1 METLI
6 PQMVTLPGAQES
18 DTIHVMAATH
28 TTVDRHKHSFYE
40 LVFVREGYCLH
51 HLADSVSLAM
61 EGDILLIKP
70 GVAHRY
76 AGTRECKIFNCLFLQ
91 EAFGEEDFSELM
103 KLPGMMQFFSDAS
116 VEFPQLHLDLSERKS
131 VSRMLEQMYAEC
143 EKREDGWRLRVRS
156 LLICLMI
163 DCSRVFATRG
173 NGHSEK
179 DGYSGYVTHALQYI
193 DEHYAKE
200 SLSVKEI
207 GEVVGVSGD
216 YLSRQ
221 FRRVTGIAV
230 QEYVRRYR
238 FARAIVCLQQGYTVG
253 DAAKLNGFHSIS
265 YFSREFKKE
274 MGMMP
279 SQYLNLQE

>member
-91 EAFGEEDFSELM
+91 EAFFLLTFTYCRSESNLRLMLHSFSE
-103 KLPGMMQFFSDAS
+103 
-116 VEFPQLHLDLSERKS
+116 
-131 VSRMLEQMYAEC
+131 
-143 EKREDGWRLRVRS
+143 RS
-156 LLICLMI
+156 
-163 DCSRVFATRG
+163 T
-173 NGHSEK
+173 
-179 DGYSGYVTHALQYI
+179 
-193 DEHYAKE
+193 
-200 SLSVKEI
+200 
-207 GEVVGVSGD
+207 
-216 YLSRQ
+216 
-221 FRRVTGIAV
+221 
-230 QEYVRRYR
+230 
-238 FARAIVCLQQGYTVG
+238 
-253 DAAKLNGFHSIS
+253 
-265 YFSREFKKE
+265 
-274 MGMMP
+274 
-279 SQYLNLQE
+279 